1 MLVNPS
7 NLLLRLLTAMT
18 AFLAPGKG
26 ALGMSKPFGR
36 LPGVLGIVDE
46 VSMAISHQR
55 ANAHIQPNSILLL
68 KQGVR
73 RCFTDALQIP
83 TRRAQDDACKL
94 QRAFQGPMDN
104 DTETPPHCKGALNR
118 PWSRQL
124 AASRNCMVFQALALL
139 KRGKPILRPS
149 LSPRKKLVKERWR
162 RLSVVS
168 TTTASKSGRAS
179 LPCRLSWS

>member
-83 TRRAQDDACKL
+83 TRRAQEDRGKL
-94 QRAFQGPMDN
+94 QRASQGPRDN
-104 DTETPPHCKGALNR
+104 DPETPPTLQRTLKPAMGQAVGGAQELHGI
-118 PWSRQL
+118 PG
-124 AASRNCMVFQALALL
+124 VGPF
-139 KRGKPILRPS
+139 
-149 LSPRKKLVKERWR
+149 
-162 RLSVVS
+162 
-168 TTTASKSGRAS
+168 
-179 LPCRLSWS
+179 